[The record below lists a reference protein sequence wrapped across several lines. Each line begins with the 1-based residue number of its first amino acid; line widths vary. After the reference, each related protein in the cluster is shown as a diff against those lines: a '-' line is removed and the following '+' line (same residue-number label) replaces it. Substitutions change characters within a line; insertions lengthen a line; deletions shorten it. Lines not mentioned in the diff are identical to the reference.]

1 MILIKNARID
11 GVLSSVTVENGK
23 ILAVTAGDAPASK
36 KADRVID
43 AGGALLYAGLIDVHT
58 HGIGGMDTMDGDNLP
73 ALAAAYL
80 AAGTTTVYP
89 TTVTASRERL
99 SAILSQDISF
109 AGGASILGFHVEGPY
124 INPQAAGA
132 QDPAYIRNPSR
143 EELASLKNVAILT
156 LAPELDGAIEVIR
169 ETKASVALGHT
180 KCDEE
185 TALRAFRAGAK
196 QLSHTCNAMP
206 PLTHRAPGPIGAAIE
221 ADAYAQVI
229 SDGLHIH
236 KNMVL
241 ALYRIFG
248 ARRMVLISD
257 SMRATG
263 MPDGKY
269 MLGGLE
275 ITVTDGVAR
284 TEDGALAGSTTTL
297 LGCVKKAI
305 SFGIPAADAFRM
317 ASRTPAEMLGLSKGV
332 IAPGYDAEFVLVD
345 DEYNLIEAMIL

>member
-11 GVLSSVTVENGK
+11 GVPSSVTVENGK
-23 ILAVTAGDAPASK
+23 ILSVTAGDAAVA
-36 KADRVID
+36 ADRVID
-43 AGGALLYAGLIDVHT
+43 ARGAHLYAGLIDVHT
-58 HGIGGMDTMDGDNLP
+58 HGILGMDTMDGDNLP
-73 ALAAAYL
+73 ALAEAYL
-80 AAGTTTVYP
+80 AAGTTSVFP
-89 TTVTASRERL
+89 TTVTAAQEDLAR
-99 SAILSQDISF
+99 ILSQDISF
-109 AGGASILGFHVEGPY
+109 AGGANILGFHVEGPY
-124 INPQAAGA
+124 INPSAAGA
-132 QDPAYIRNPSR
+132 QDPAYIKDPDLTEFSALQN
-143 EELASLKNVAILT
+143 AAIVT
-156 LAPELDGAIEVIR
+156 IAPEIEGALNFIR
-169 ETKASVALGHT
+169 ESKASVALGHT

-185 TALRAFRAGAK
+185 TALAAFRAGAK

-248 ARRMVLISD
+248 VRRMVLISD

-263 MPDGKY
+263 MPDGRY

-275 ITVTDGVAR
+275 ITVTGGVAR

-305 SFGIPAADAFRM
+305 SFGIPAKDAFCM

-332 IAPGYDAEFVLVD
+332 IAPGYDAEFILVD
-345 DEYNLIEAMIL
+345 DEYNLIDTLIL

>member
-23 ILAVTAGDAPASK
+23 ILAVTEGEAAVA
-36 KADRVID
+36 ADRVID
-43 AGGALLYAGLIDVHT
+43 ARGAHLYAGLIDVHT
-58 HGIGGMDTMDGDNLP
+58 HGMQGMDTMDGDNLP

-80 AAGTTTVYP
+80 AAGTTTVFP
-89 TTVTASRERL
+89 TTVTAAGDRLREL
-99 SAILSQDISF
+99 LSQDISF
-109 AGGASILGFHVEGPY
+109 KGGANILGFHVEGPY
-124 INPQAAGA
+124 VNPRAAGA
-132 QDPAYIRNPSR
+132 QDPAYIKNPDPAEFSTF
-143 EELASLKNVAILT
+143 KNVSILT
-156 LAPELDGAIEVIR
+156 LAPELEGAMELIKS
-169 ETKASVALGHT
+169 TQASVALGHT
-180 KCDEE
+180 VCDEA
-185 TALRAFRAGAK
+185 TALAAFRAGAK

-206 PLTHRAPGPIGAAIE
+206 PLSHRAPGPIGAAIE

-248 ARRMVLISD
+248 ARRMILISD

-263 MPDGKY
+263 MPDGQY
-269 MLGGLE
+269 MLGGLD
-275 ITVTDGVAR
+275 ITVRDGVAR

-317 ASRTPAEMLGLSKGV
+317 ASRTPAEMLGLNKGV
-332 IAPGYDAEFVLVD
+332 ITPGYDAEFILVD
-345 DEYNLIEAMIL
+345 DGYNLIEAFNFT